1 MPEFDR
7 EPLQRLREVAD
18 AGREHARGLPA
29 DQVRA
34 LGSRRQRRRVAA
46 SVAGVCAVV
55 VIIAGGVLTAT
66 GQMSSLVDAPQ
77 PADAPRPS
85 TAPSPPAR
93 NTGSPVLG
101 AVDNVPPSGGWVTEI
116 PESYPLAQDLR
127 AQGEDGAVQGPGGG
141 VDLPGIR
148 ACGSVAFPL
157 AGSSSDM
164 LGLQY
169 SAPEV
174 IQVRQLVV
182 YEDAAAAQAALRRLV
197 DDVAACPRE
206 ELDDGVTYR
215 VHRVRTTDLG
225 DTGVRALTHGGQQG
239 LGLMLGSEQH
249 HLARV
254 GNAVLRLSESAEYM
268 PGSEAER
275 RWLTEV
281 SEVVGGL
288 VQDMCLFNQQPCQ
301 G

>member
-7 EPLQRLREVAD
+7 DPLQRLREVAD

-29 DQVRA
+29 DEVRA
-34 LGSRRQRRRVAA
+34 LGSRRQRRRMAA

-55 VIIAGGVLTAT
+55 VIIAGGVLSAT

-93 NTGSPVLG
+93 NTESPVLG
-101 AVDNVPPSGGWVTEI
+101 AVDNVPPSGGWMTEI
-116 PESYPLAQDLR
+116 PGGYPLARNLP
-127 AQGEDGAVQGPGGG
+127 AQGEDGAVQGPGGE

-164 LGLQY
+164 LGLRY
-169 SAPEV
+169 TAPEV
-174 IQVRQLVV
+174 RHVRQLVV
-182 YEDAAAAQAALRRLV
+182 YEDAVAAQAALRRLV

-206 ELDDGVTYR
+206 ELDDGVSYR
-215 VHRVRTTDLG
+215 VHQVRATDLG

-239 LGLMLGSEQH
+239 FGLMLGSEQH
-249 HLARV
+249 HLVRV
-254 GNAVLRLSESAEYM
+254 GNAVLRLSEAAEYM
-268 PGSEAER
+268 PDSDAEQ
-275 RWLTEV
+275 RWLAEV

-288 VQDMCLFNQQPCQ
+288 AQDLCVFDRQPCQ